1 MITSEIPL
9 DPELISHLILLVALG
24 GTFGKILEFECMGF
38 LRVFVFVFAVN
49 SAHSAQPA
57 IGHRAALIVGGGI
70 GNRAGRPLA
79 ALLAP
84 PLHMPLYA
92 VGVP

>member
-38 LRVFVFVFAVN
+38 LRVFVFVFA
-49 SAHSAQPA
+49 SLP
-57 IGHRAALIVGGGI
+57 
-70 GNRAGRPLA
+70 
-79 ALLAP
+79 
-84 PLHMPLYA
+84 
-92 VGVP
+92 